1 MEQKTILDKIKVPPF
16 LCVELNLFGGS
27 RAYQL
32 LKAFLDY
39 GFKGVEPQKGDLD
52 EEQTK
57 YYTNVLRPIIDKQKA
72 EQRKRERRK
81 ERRKQRQQTS
91 TNTTNTANTWK

>member
-1 MEQKTILDKIKVPPF
+1 MEQKIILDKIKVPTF
-16 LCVELNLFGGS
+16 LCVELNLFGGA

-32 LKAFLDY
+32 LRAFLDY

-72 EQRKRERRK
+72 EKRKRERRK
-81 ERRKQRQQTS
+81 ERRQRQQTS